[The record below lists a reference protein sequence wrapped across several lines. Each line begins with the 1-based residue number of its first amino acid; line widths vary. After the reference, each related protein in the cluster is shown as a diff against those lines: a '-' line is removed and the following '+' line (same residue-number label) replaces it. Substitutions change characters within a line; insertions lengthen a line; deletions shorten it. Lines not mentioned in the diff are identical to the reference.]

1 MLRSGTK
8 FRGWKTRSFLPGNPV
23 EISNNGNVAGILPI
37 IIIIIVIR
45 VQTLNMA
52 NCFVCPKSPL
62 NKDKGIV
69 SKLSF

>member
-1 MLRSGTK
+1 M
-8 FRGWKTRSFLPGNPV
+8 